1 MSIQNSIFFSKK
13 NFINFLIIFIPIS
26 YIAGNLILNINI
38 LILTIVVLFNY
49 SKEISKF
56 KIEFVDKFLII
67 IFLYIII
74 NGIYNNFFNY
84 DFTNEEQQNKIL
96 IKSLLYFRFLIF
108 YYALR
113 LIIYLKLINYKLLF
127 LVFGSVS
134 LFVSADLVIQYFLG
148 YNLFGFEGSG
158 RRLPGIFKNEY
169 IAGSFI
175 QRFSFFA
182 IFYILLFSIFKNKV
196 KFTLV
201 LLLMMI
207 LILVSL
213 VFAGNRIPLIM
224 FIFGLILTM
233 LFKKE
238 VRKIFIFLL
247 MTVPVSLFFLLKSNN
262 EIHSHYVGFL
272 IKTDQIFDY
281 YSNKAKGNDPVQNNN
296 YIKEIESGFATWG
309 LNKYLGGGIKSFYN
323 NCIKLD
329 KEIAKKW
336 GAGNFKVNNCPNHP
350 HNYHVQIL
358 AELGLVGYLFFL
370 FLFLYIF
377 VKGLKLQKY
386 NSIEKKLITPFLII
400 LFIELFP
407 IKTTGSFFTTSNST
421 FIFLFLA
428 IIAGIV
434 HKKKIE

>member
-1 MSIQNSIFFSKK
+1 MSIQNAIFFSKK
-13 NFINFLIIFIPIS
+13 NFINFLITFIPIS

-49 SKEISKF
+49 SKEISKL

-96 IKSLLYFRFLIF
+96 IKSLLYVRFLIF
-108 YYALR
+108 YYVLR

-148 YNLFGFEGSG
+148 YNLLGFEGSG

-201 LLLMMI
+201 VLLMMI

-224 FIFGLILTM
+224 FIFGLTLTM

-247 MTVPVSLFFLLKSNN
+247 MTVPLSLFFLLKSNN
-262 EIHSHYVGFL
+262 EIHSHYVGFF

-309 LNKYLGGGIKSFYN
+309 LNKYFGGGIKSFYN

-358 AELGLVGYLFFL
+358 AELGLVGYLLFL

-434 HKKKIE
+434 YKKKIE